1 MGGFK
6 MEIKLATFTDLGN
19 CNREDI
25 NQLIS
30 ALIRVGYEV
39 FLNED
44 YICFKLG
51 NDDLIEEK

>member
-1 MGGFK
+1 
-6 MEIKLATFTDLGN
+6 MEVKLAAFTDLSD

-30 ALIRVGYEV
+30 ALVRVGYEV
-39 FLNED
+39 YLNEN

-51 NDDLIEEK
+51 NNDIIEE